1 MKRQWIDILFVAL
14 TVLAGRAS
22 ALPVTSGRAMSVAQH
37 FWAEM
42 TGSKGD
48 PQFVDR
54 SDEWAYSGI
63 YLFTCPKGG
72 FVMVAADDVARPILG
87 YSPTSTIDPAALPAP
102 LAEWL
107 TAYQL
112 QIDAA
117 RSAEAKASASD
128 AAEWERLL
136 CGEITPMAKEGVGP
150 LLTTQWDQVAPYNDL
165 CPGNAVTGCAA
176 TAQAQMMKYWNF
188 PSFGRGAY
196 SYNAPNYGMQSADFA
211 HTLLDWEN
219 MPDQPTVY
227 SPEVERNAVATL
239 MYLCGVS
246 LEMNYNTG
254 EGGGSSAA
262 GLAGMPGVHSIDN
275 SLKDYFYYSPDM
287 QVITKSSGYN
297 DATWRAALI
306 AELDR
311 HHPIIYTGSA
321 TQGGHGFVCDGYDSR
336 QYLHF
341 NFGWSGRGDGYY
353 PVDSISPGV
362 GGVGGNITY
371 TFNLFNQALIGA
383 VPVYALRASD
393 TVRSFTSDGGYDS
406 VLICLNPNVDAPMQ
420 VSCDA
425 PWITLGNTPDGQSGW
440 LSFQVGSFEGDLERN
455 AMIIITQG
463 NSTIRVNVV
472 QTNYSPDEMCPLT
485 VVMESTKYDGWRG
498 NAHLTLESASGFV
511 FGTAQ
516 LSGSKKDSV
525 TIMVAPKDVY
535 SVWHSGGGTDRY
547 INYYVRNHYGET
559 IISAVYAYNTAGTE
573 LIPWPCAHVDI
584 DVVEHTEVCR
594 LYPNPA
600 SSTLNIQCK
609 EMIRAEVYDLQGRI
623 VASSTNTSFDIGSLA
638 NGDYIV
644 KIITDKGMTVKHFVK
659 R

>member
-1 MKRQWIDILFVAL
+1 MERFWNKIFLVSLI
-14 TVLAGRAS
+14 VLAGRAS
-22 ALPVTSGRAMSVAQH
+22 ALPVTAGKALSVAQN
-37 FWAEM
+37 FWTEM
-42 TGSKGD
+42 TGSKAD

-54 SDEWAYSGI
+54 SAEWGYSGI
-63 YLFTCPKGG
+63 YLFTRPQGG
-72 FVMVAADDVARPILG
+72 FVMVAADDAARPILG
-87 YSPTSTIDPAALPAP
+87 YSPTSSIDPTALPAP

-107 TAYQL
+107 STYQL

-117 RSAEAKASASD
+117 RSKGAKATASD
-128 AAEWERLL
+128 VSEWQRLIS
-136 CGEITPMAKEGVGP
+136 GRTKPMAKEGVGP

-188 PSFGRGAY
+188 PPFGRGAH

-211 HTLLDWEN
+211 HTLLDWDN
-219 MPDQPTVY
+219 MPDKPTAY
-227 SPEVERNAVATL
+227 SPETQRNAVATL
-239 MYLCGVS
+239 MYLCGVG

-254 EGGGSSAA
+254 EAGGSAAA
-262 GLAGMPGVHSIDN
+262 GLAGMAGVHSIDN

-287 QVITKSSGYN
+287 QVITKSQGYT
-297 DATWRAALI
+297 DDTWRAALI
-306 AELDR
+306 AELDQ

-362 GGVGGNITY
+362 GGVGGNVTY

-393 TVRSFTSDGGYDS
+393 TVRSFTSEGGTDS
-406 VLICLNPNVDAPMQ
+406 VLICLDPNIDEPMQ
-420 VSCDA
+420 VSCNTQ
-425 PWITLGNTPDGQSGW
+425 WITFVSTPDGQSGW
-440 LSFQVGSFEGDLERN
+440 LTFQVQPFDGDLERN
-455 AMIIITQG
+455 AMIDITQG
-463 NSTIRVNVV
+463 NSTIHVKVV
-472 QTNYSPDEMCPLT
+472 QTNYSPEEMCPLT
-485 VVMESTKYDGWRG
+485 VVMESTKFDGWRG

-516 LSGSKKDSV
+516 LSGSTKDSV

-547 INYYVRNHYGET
+547 INYYIRNHYGET
-559 IISAVYAYNTAGTE
+559 LVSAVYAYSTGGTD
-573 LIPWPCAHVDI
+573 LIPWPCAHADI
-584 DVVEHTEVCR
+584 DIAQQAESVS

-600 SSTLNIQCK
+600 SSTLNILCK
-609 EMIRAEVYDLQGRI
+609 TIIRAEIYDLQGRL
-623 VASSTNTSFDIGSLA
+623 VASTTNATIDISAIACG
-638 NGDYIV
+638 NYIV
-644 KIITDKGMTVKHFVK
+644 KIITDKGVTAKHFVK
-659 R
+659 K